1 MGVSMNGKKMI
12 LGWTDFPEDFP
23 TFYLDPSGSTLSI
36 KEIGKGVYALLSSI
50 SNVDNAG
57 FVVGEKG
64 VLVIDAH
71 ISIPMA
77 RQIQERVREVT
88 DKPIRY
94 LVNSN
99 YHGDHTFGNCAFPA
113 ETLLIQQRE
122 TAIRVPYMEEEKAFL
137 LPCVG
142 SKPEIFEGVTLRLPD
157 IVFDDYL
164 RIDLGGQIVETHCFG
179 PANTPGDTITYVPS
193 AKAAW
198 TGNMT
203 GGGTFSLA
211 LESDA
216 PTFMETLARFVRT
229 LEVETLVPSHSSL
242 SGPSVLWRDMTY
254 YARVTSMVNSALS
267 AGWALQETIERTPL
281 WEEFSLPPTDPRA
294 KNQIARHRYN
304 VQKTFLSLSSRRSK
318 PRR

>member
-1 MGVSMNGKKMI
+1 MSEKPSM
-12 LGWTDFPEDFP
+12 LSWTDFPPDFVVWKLNP
-23 TFYLDPSGSTLSI
+23 TGCRLS
-36 KEIGKGVYALLSSI
+36 KGELAPGVYTLLSSI
-50 SNVDNAG
+50 PGVDNAG

-113 ETLLIQQRE
+113 ETLIIQQRE
-122 TAIRVPYMEEEKAFL
+122 TAARTPYLREESEFILAAVDND
-137 LPCVG
+137 PT
-142 SKPEIFEGVTLRLPD
+142 IFDGVTLRLPD

-164 RIDLGGQIVETHCFG
+164 RIDLGGQIVELHWFG

-203 GGGTFSLA
+203 GGSFGLA

-216 PTFMETLARFVRT
+216 PTFLGTLARFIQTIEVKT
-229 LEVETLVPSHSSL
+229 LIPGHGPILEPSILYLYMLYFSQL
-242 SGPSVLWRDMTY
+242 TNDVKR
-254 YARVTSMVNSALS
+254 ALS
-267 AGWALQETIERTPL
+267 AGWTLEETLERTPL
-281 WEEFSLPPTDPRA
+281 GEAFRLPPSDARA
-294 KNQIARHRYN
+294 PFVRGRHSYN
-304 VQKTFLSLSSRRSK
+304 VRRTYLSLART
-318 PRR
+318 

>member
-1 MGVSMNGKKMI
+1 MSRKPYM
-12 LGWTDFPEDFP
+12 LSWADFPPDFSVWKLNP
-23 TFYLDPSGSTLSI
+23 TGCTLSAR
-36 KEIGKGVYALLSSI
+36 ELAPGVYTLLSSI
-50 SNVDNAG
+50 PGVDNAG

-99 YHGDHTFGNCAFPA
+99 YHGDHTFGNCAFPV

-122 TAIRVPYMEEEKAFL
+122 TAARTPYLREELEFM
-137 LPCVG
+137 LPAVDND
-142 SKPEIFEGVTLRLPD
+142 PTIFEGVTLRLPD

-164 RIDLGGQIVETHCFG
+164 RIDLGGQIVEIHWFG

-203 GGGTFSLA
+203 GGSFGLA

-216 PTFMETLARFVRT
+216 PTFLGTLIRFIQTIEAKT
-229 LEVETLVPSHSSL
+229 LIPGHGPILE
-242 SGPSVLWRDMTY
+242 PSVLWLYLLYFSQLTNDIKK
-254 YARVTSMVNSALS
+254 ALS
-267 AGWALQETIERTPL
+267 AGWTLEETLERTPMG
-281 WEEFSLPPTDPRA
+281 EAFRLPPSDARA
-294 KNQIARHRYN
+294 PFMQGRHSYN
-304 VQKTFLSLSSRRSK
+304 VRRTYLSLART
-318 PRR
+318 

>member
-1 MGVSMNGKKMI
+1 MNGKSKV
-12 LGWTDFPEDFP
+12 LGWEDFP
-23 TFYLDPSGSTLSI
+23 ADFPPFFLDPAGCTLAT
-36 KEIGKGVYALLSSI
+36 KELAPGVYALLSSI
-50 SNVDNAG
+50 PNVDNAG

-77 RQIQERVREVT
+77 RQIQARVREVT
-88 DKPIRY
+88 DRPIRY

-113 ETLLIQQRE
+113 ETIVVQHRE
-122 TAIRVPYMEEEKAFL
+122 TAARVPYLEEEKAFL

-142 SKPEIFEGVTLRLPD
+142 SKRETFDGVTLRPPD
-157 IVFDDYL
+157 LVFADAL
-164 RIDLGGQIVETHCFG
+164 QIDLGGQIVELHWFG

-216 PTFMETLARFVRT
+216 ATFMETLARFVRT
-229 LEVETLVPSHSSL
+229 LEVETLVPAHSPL
-242 SGPSVLWRDMTY
+242 SDASVLWRDMTY
-254 YARVTSMVNSALS
+254 YARVTNAVNGALS
-267 AGWALQETIERTPL
+267 AGWMLQDALERTPL
-281 WEEFSLPPTDPRA
+281 WEEYALPSGDRLA
-294 KNQIARHRYN
+294 KTQTARHRYN
-304 VQKTFLSLSSRRSK
+304 VQKTFRCLSERRG
-318 PRR
+318 

>member
-1 MGVSMNGKKMI
+1 MNGQSRI
-12 LGWTDFPEDFP
+12 LSWKDFPGDFP
-23 TFYLDPSGSTLSI
+23 AFFLDPTGCTLSI
-36 KEIGKGVYALLSSI
+36 KELGPGVYALLSSI
-50 SNVDNAG
+50 PNVDNAG
-57 FVVGEKG
+57 FVVGDKG

-77 RQIQERVREVT
+77 RQIQARVREVT
-88 DKPIRY
+88 EKPIRY

-113 ETLLIQQRE
+113 ETLVVQHRE
-122 TAIRVPYMEEEKAFL
+122 TAARVPFLEEEKAFL

-142 SKPEIFEGVTLRLPD
+142 GRPDTFEGVTVRPPD
-157 IVFDDYL
+157 LVFEDSL
-164 RIDLGGQIVETHCFG
+164 RIDLGGQGVELHWFG

-216 PTFMETLARFVRT
+216 ATFMETLARFVRT
-229 LEVETLVPSHSSL
+229 LEVETLVPAHSPL
-242 SGPSVLWRDMTY
+242 SGPSILWRDMTY
-254 YARVTSMVNSALS
+254 YARVTSAVNKALS
-267 AGWALQETIERTPL
+267 AGWTLPQALDRTPL
-281 WEEFSLPPTDPRA
+281 WDEYALPPTDPGA
-294 KNQIARHRYN
+294 GVQVARHRYN
-304 VQKTFLSLSSRRSK
+304 VRKTFLSLTENRG
-318 PRR
+318 

>member
-1 MGVSMNGKKMI
+1 MVPMSKKPKM
-12 LGWTDFPEDFP
+12 LSWEDFP
-23 TFYLDPSGSTLSI
+23 PDFVVWKLNPRGCTLSTR
-36 KEIGKGVYALLSSI
+36 ELAPGVYALLSSI
-50 SNVDNAG
+50 PGVDNAG

-88 DKPIRY
+88 DKPIRF

-113 ETLLIQQRE
+113 ETLIIQQRE
-122 TAIRVPYMEEEKAFL
+122 TASRTPYLREESEFL
-137 LPCVG
+137 LPAVDND
-142 SKPEIFEGVTLRLPD
+142 PAIFEGVTLRLPD

-164 RIDLGGQIVETHCFG
+164 RIDLGGQVVELHWFG

-203 GGGTFSLA
+203 GGSFGLA

-216 PTFMETLARFVRT
+216 PTFLGTLIRFIQTIEAKRLIPGHAPI
-229 LEVETLVPSHSSL
+229 LES
-242 SGPSVLWRDMTY
+242 SVLWSYILYFSQLTNDIKR
-254 YARVTSMVNSALS
+254 ALS
-267 AGWALQETIERTPL
+267 AGWTLEETLERTPMG
-281 WEEFSLPPTDPRA
+281 EAFRLPPSDPRA
-294 KNQIARHRYN
+294 PFMEGRHSYN
-304 VQKTFLSLSSRRSK
+304 VRRTYLSLASR
-318 PRR
+318 